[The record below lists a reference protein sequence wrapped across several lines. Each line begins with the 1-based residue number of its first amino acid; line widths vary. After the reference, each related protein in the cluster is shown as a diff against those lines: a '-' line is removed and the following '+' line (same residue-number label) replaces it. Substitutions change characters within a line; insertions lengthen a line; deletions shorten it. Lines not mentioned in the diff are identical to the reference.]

1 MNTKN
6 DPIETLSEIRTMME
20 RSSRFISLSGLSGV
34 SAGIFAVAGALCVWI
49 FGEYNSVGH
58 YSPLQ
63 YEHYISGNIYPWF
76 SIVVAMLV
84 LTCAIIS
91 GIYFTT
97 RSARKKGLPMWDNT
111 SKRLVVNLFIPLAAG
126 GIFALILISKG
137 YFELVAP
144 ITLLFYG
151 IALLNGSKFT
161 LEEIKYLAYTEI
173 VLGLIAAYFTGL
185 GLLFWTL
192 GFGICH
198 IVYGIKMYYKYER

>member
-1 MNTKN
+1 
-6 DPIETLSEIRTMME
+6 
-20 RSSRFISLSGLSGV
+20 
-34 SAGIFAVAGALCVWI
+34 
-49 FGEYNSVGH
+49 
-58 YSPLQ
+58 
-63 YEHYISGNIYPWF
+63 
-76 SIVVAMLV
+76 
-84 LTCAIIS
+84 
-91 GIYFTT
+91 
-97 RSARKKGLPMWDNT
+97 MWDNT